1 MAWIKKREIEF
12 FSSDLDDT
20 ESFRVLATCCRR
32 ASSLDLRVW
41 ETLSFTVAR
50 PTEKLDYKRI
60 ADYADSTDKR
70 IVFLCRIRDICA
82 IRG

>member
-12 FSSDLDDT
+12 FSSDLANT
-20 ESFRVLATCCRR
+20 ESFRMLAICCRI

-41 ETLSFTVAR
+41 ETLSLTVAR
-50 PTEKLDYKRI
+50 PTEKLDYKRT
-60 ADYADSTDKR
+60 ADFTDKR
-70 IVFLCRIRDICA
+70 IAFLCRIRDIRA